1 MITSTSNPRVKEL
14 QRLRKRRERDATGTF
29 LVEGARE
36 LERAVAAGVE
46 VVQVVRCGDGAV
58 PGGVPVLDVAE
69 NVWRALA
76 LREDTERVLGVAR
89 AFPTGLD
96 RLDLPADPLVL
107 VAAGIE
113 KPGNLGAMLRTA
125 AAAGVAAVIVA
136 DPVVDLFNPNV
147 VRASVGA
154 LFATPV
160 AAAPAGE
167 VVAFLR
173 ERGVRVFATTPEGA
187 AVAHFEAPLAA
198 GAAVVVG
205 PEDTGLPPAW
215 LDAADE
221 RIVVPMPGGAG
232 VDSLNAASTA
242 AVVLF
247 EAVRQRSGPK

>member
-1 MITSTSNPRVKEL
+1 MITSTANPRVKEL
-14 QRLRKRRERDATGTF
+14 QRLRRRRDRDATQTF

-36 LERAVAAGVE
+36 LDRAIAAGVE
-46 VVQVVRCGDGAV
+46 VVQVVRCGDVAV
-58 PGGVPVLDVAE
+58 PDGVPVLDVAG

-89 AFPTGLD
+89 MFGTGLG
-96 RLDLPADPLVL
+96 RLDLPPDPLVL

-125 AAAGVAAVIVA
+125 AAAGAAAVVVA

-154 LFATPV
+154 LFALPV
-160 AAAPAGE
+160 VAGPSRE
-167 VVAFLR
+167 VIAFLR
-173 ERGVRVFATTPEGA
+173 ASGVRILATTPEGA
-187 AVAHFEAPLAA
+187 VPHHDAPLAA
-198 GAAVVVG
+198 PSAVVIG
-205 PEDTGLPPAW
+205 PEDTGLPPEW
-215 LDAADE
+215 LDAADA